1 MKHRILFLF
10 CLVGLLSCNKRL
22 SPLKG
27 NYYVEKISAF
37 QTITHKN
44 KDGNIDYFCGFSLD
58 YNINQPITGIEY
70 IHKEGIKVSTDTGET
85 FFTIKDT
92 SLINSIKC
100 DRIFEIKIVKPSE
113 MNNNIVSF
121 IKSRLSIPA
130 KNCDDDCLPG
140 ACGAV
145 GVSFS
150 SKKPKASYTINV
162 SSDPK
167 HYYVC
172 LKKLDYFYPVFI
184 GKKCCR

>member
-70 IHKEGIKVSTDTGET
+70 IHKEGIKVSTDAGET

-100 DRIFEIKIVKPSE
+100 DRIFEVKIVKPSE